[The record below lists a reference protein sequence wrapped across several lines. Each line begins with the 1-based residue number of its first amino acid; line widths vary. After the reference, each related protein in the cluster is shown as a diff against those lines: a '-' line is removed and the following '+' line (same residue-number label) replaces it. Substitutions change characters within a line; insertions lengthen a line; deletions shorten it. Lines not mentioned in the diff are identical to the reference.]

1 LSIRDL
7 NYLLYMRRTA
17 RLMQWSYLICDTCR
31 VGKNTQANIPD
42 TTAAAQE
49 LNAGYEIRRVLISR
63 SELDALDDIYS
74 DKDTDSV
81 PDDEQSQNLVEDPGP
96 DFC

>member
-1 LSIRDL
+1 
-7 NYLLYMRRTA
+7 
-17 RLMQWSYLICDTCR
+17 
-31 VGKNTQANIPD
+31 V
-42 TTAAAQE
+42 
-49 LNAGYEIRRVLISR
+49 ISR